1 MSCEAQNV
9 KKSSSEKKEI
19 TCGGGIFGEHFM
31 SVGGFFVRSWDC
43 VLMQESAKTDD

>member
-9 KKSSSEKKEI
+9 KKSSSEKIEI
-19 TCGGGIFGEHFM
+19 TCGAVIFADHFM

-43 VLMQESAKTDD
+43 V